1 MVVAVVVALMALMVR
16 MIRGHLFD
24 GGRHLH
30 GYTKT
35 CQPWFIWAAEHAST
49 PSSEHLQYVPIWKGP
64 SEVKCSYLVLVY
76 LILRAT
82 LVVGDVECG

>member
-1 MVVAVVVALMALMVR
+1 MVVAVVIALMVR

-35 CQPWFIWAAEHAST
+35 CQPVDENSMARFIVRMWEHIDGEA
-49 PSSEHLQYVPIWKGP
+49 
-64 SEVKCSYLVLVY
+64 
-76 LILRAT
+76 
-82 LVVGDVECG
+82 